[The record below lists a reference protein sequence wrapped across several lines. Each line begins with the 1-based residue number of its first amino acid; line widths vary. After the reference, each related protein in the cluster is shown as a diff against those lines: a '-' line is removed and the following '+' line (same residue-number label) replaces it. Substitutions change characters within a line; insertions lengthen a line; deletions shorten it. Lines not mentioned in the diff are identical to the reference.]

1 MSIFGKTKGTE
12 MEQVIEYMAKA
23 ESDGAMMYQFLARM
37 AREQGLPE
45 VAKKFY
51 NIAMQESIHSGFFS
65 ALNGKYDQNFW
76 PMVAEIQKLEA
87 SADDKMPE
95 MIEGLRKLGVNEAA
109 DELDTFMAQEMN
121 HGKIL
126 AELLAEHAPELC
138 K

>member
-1 MSIFGKTKGTE
+1 MSIYGKTKGTA
-12 MEQVIEYMAKA
+12 MEQIVDQMAKG
-23 ESDGAMMYQFLARM
+23 ESDGAMIYQFLARM

-65 ALNGKYDQNFW
+65 ALNGKFEQNFW
-76 PMVAEIQKLEA
+76 PFVAQIQKLEA
-87 SADDKMPE
+87 SADEKMPE
-95 MIEGLRKLGVNEAA
+95 MIEGLRKLGIPEAA
-109 DELDTFMAQEMN
+109 DELEIFMGQETN